1 MSILKEISPE
11 YSLEGLI
18 LKLKRQYFSRLM
30 RRPESLEKTDV
41 GKDGGQEEKGETEE
55 EKIGWHHLL
64 NEHQFEQTPEDS
76 EGQGSLTCCRSW
88 SGRVEHD
95 LVTEQ
100 QQLPNKSLYIL
111 SATWSLH
118 YFYCDGVEKL
128 SALKIRLLAFYG
140 CTLFFETHM
149 SPILHLLQPLYM
161 KTILKLIIID
171 LFTTDT
177 ILCFGLF
184 LY

>member
-1 MSILKEISPE
+1 MLKEISPE

-18 LKLKRQYFSRLM
+18 LKLKHQYFGHLM
-30 RRPESLEKTDV
+30 RRPDSLEKTDV

-64 NEHQFEQTPEDS
+64 NGHEFEQTPEDS
-76 EGQGSLTCCRSW
+76 EEQGSLTCCRS
-88 SGRVEHD
+88 

-100 QQLPNKSLYIL
+100 QQLPNKSLYTL

-128 SALKIRLLAFYG
+128 SALKIRLLVFYG
-140 CTLFFETHM
+140 CTLFFETQM
-149 SPILHLLQPLYM
+149 SPILCLLQPLCI
-161 KTILKLIIID
+161 KTIMQLIIID
-171 LFTTDT
+171 LFPIDK
-177 ILCFGLF
+177 I
-184 LY
+184 